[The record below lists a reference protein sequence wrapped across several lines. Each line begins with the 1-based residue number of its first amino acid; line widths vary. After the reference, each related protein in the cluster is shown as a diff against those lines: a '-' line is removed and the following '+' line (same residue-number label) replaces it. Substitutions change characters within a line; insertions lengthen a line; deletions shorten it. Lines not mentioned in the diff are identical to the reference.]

1 MWLITVYV
9 SPLTPVFR
17 LFFALPIAL
26 AVMRWQWR
34 TGVMTAVVAS
44 LLLMI
49 LVGPTRS
56 IAYLMPYG
64 LLGLQ
69 QGRAWT
75 ENRSWYRS
83 VFTGTVICTGG
94 LIFQLLLS
102 SVLLGENLWMYL
114 TIQLTSF
121 VNTILDLVLS
131 PFGTFMSAPLW
142 LVQVTLVGV
151 IVLNSLVYTFTVHL
165 VASLLVN
172 RFGCA
177 LPEPPTWVQKLLL

>member
-34 TGVMTAVVAS
+34 TGVMTAIVAS
-44 LLLMI
+44 LLLTI

-56 IAYLMPYG
+56 VVYLMPYG
-64 LLGLQ
+64 VLGLQ
-69 QGRAWT
+69 QGRAWC

-83 VFTGTVICTGG
+83 VLSGTVICTGG

-102 SVLLGENLWMYL
+102 SVLLGENLWAYL

-121 VNTILDLVLS
+121 VNTILDLTLS
-131 PFGTFMSAPLW
+131 PLGTFMSAPLW
-142 LVQVTLVGV
+142 LIQVALVGV
-151 IVLNSLVYTFTVHL
+151 ILLNSLVYTFTVHL

-177 LPEPPTWVQKLLL
+177 LPEPPTWVRKLLL